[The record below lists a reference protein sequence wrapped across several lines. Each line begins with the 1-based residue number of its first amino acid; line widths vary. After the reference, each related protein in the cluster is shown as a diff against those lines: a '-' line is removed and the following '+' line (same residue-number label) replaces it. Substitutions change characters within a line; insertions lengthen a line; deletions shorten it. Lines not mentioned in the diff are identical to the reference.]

1 MHYRLLFTTTY
12 KPGLTAKQKH
22 RIDATVL
29 QSQAKMFFKL
39 TTFRASFFF
48 HFGHNNNRTAIEI
61 VQDSELFSLC
71 ACRSHCKADKF
82 RKTIHEWTIM
92 FLSSTM
98 EIYFCAECVQT
109 PTKAATAKLL
119 RLREEKKKNDS
130 NIHCW
135 SQIILKR

>member
-48 HFGHNNNRTAIEI
+48 ILAIIITGQLLKSFKIRSFFLFVRVVLIVKQISFEKLFMNGRLCFCRQRWRYISVQSVCRHQQKQQQQNYYVSGKRRKKMIRTFTAG
-61 VQDSELFSLC
+61 VKLF
-71 ACRSHCKADKF
+71 
-82 RKTIHEWTIM
+82 
-92 FLSSTM
+92 
-98 EIYFCAECVQT
+98 
-109 PTKAATAKLL
+109 
-119 RLREEKKKNDS
+119 
-130 NIHCW
+130 
-135 SQIILKR
+135 